1 MRKQKLSAAVFAVLT
16 ALSCCGCGGSVP
28 SDAPAEIPACAC
40 YVALTFDDG
49 PRQGTTCRLLDGLN
63 ESNHRGS
70 FVHSELHEE
79 NKERR
84 ASGLSKGTKR
94 SSRKTAQPALRQRQK
109 QAGSQSIGAVIK
121 WVIFAI
127 IGLNI
132 LSSVLSGLF

>member
-1 MRKQKLSAAVFAVLT
+1 MRRVR
-16 ALSCCGCGGSVP
+16 CYECGKRYDFDVDDFCPKCGAFNQPDRASRI
-28 SDAPAEIPACAC
+28 DA
-40 YVALTFDDG
+40 DG
-49 PRQGTTCRLLDGLN
+49 NVVRVDGLN